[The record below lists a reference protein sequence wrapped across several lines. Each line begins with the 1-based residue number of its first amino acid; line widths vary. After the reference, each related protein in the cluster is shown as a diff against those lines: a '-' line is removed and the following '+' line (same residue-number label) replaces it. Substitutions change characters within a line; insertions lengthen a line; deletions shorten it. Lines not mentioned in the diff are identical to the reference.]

1 MTVYKFRSNTNTPQG
16 AIHPVD
22 LEHRVLAS
30 LEDTVES
37 GIAVRFD
44 WHSADVG
51 IDSGGDY
58 VVLSVEWPSGMSFG
72 DARPFI
78 DRHFVTIE
86 EL

>member
-1 MTVYKFRSNTNTPQG
+1 MGEYKFRSNTNTPQG

-22 LEHRVLAS
+22 LELRVLAS
-30 LEDTVES
+30 LDDAAEA

-44 WHSADVG
+44 WHSAEIG

-58 VVLSVEWPSGMSFG
+58 VVLSVEWPDGISPG
-72 DARPFI
+72 DARSFI

-86 EL
+86 QS